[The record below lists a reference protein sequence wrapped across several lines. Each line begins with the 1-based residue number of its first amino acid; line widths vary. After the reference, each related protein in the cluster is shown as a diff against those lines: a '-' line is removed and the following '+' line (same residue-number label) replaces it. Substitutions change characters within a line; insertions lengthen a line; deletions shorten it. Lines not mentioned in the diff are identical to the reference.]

1 MASFIKAI
9 KALCPRL
16 DLMEAVDSEHYLEMM
31 TLRTTLS
38 SGVVKNVQDT
48 ELDTLAFLLQEGR
61 PVHTGIAIYTPSMN
75 LDGEL
80 EIKVRVDKR
89 LLREVRK
96 GEAFRN
102 RVRNAENIGKSAEE
116 LVALWNETHPED
128 VVE

>member
-16 DLMEAVDSEHYLEMM
+16 ELLQAADSEHYIELVTM
-31 TLRTTLS
+31 RTTLS

-96 GEAFRN
+96 KSAFRGKVHN
-102 RVRNAENIGKSAEE
+102 SENIGKSADE
-116 LVALWNETHPED
+116 LVALWNELHPED